1 MRKTWLENYVL
12 LMLRVDRI
20 FKEDDD
26 FYVDAY
32 IGPDELK
39 ELVKKEAIKSE
50 NELIKNTEDLISK
63 LNTLDFSVKRKEY
76 LQKQLTAVKTILQIF
91 KGEELTL
98 KKQVESILDIEY
110 GWVEEEH
117 FEKGLEFF
125 KQGLPGKGDLIDR
138 YGIWMQRNMYSFERS
153 KEKYD
158 YLKFIINE
166 MQVRT
171 DKIMDLPDNED
182 INLEIVTDKRYGA
195 STRYLGNLVS
205 LVEINDDIPFNFYQL
220 LPLITH
226 ELYPGHH
233 TEFCLKENHLIKEK
247 GYFENNVFLLTSPQL
262 VISEGLGEVG
272 FDMIF
277 TPQKAADWM
286 NKNIYNKFEIKTDDI
301 DLISLIKASRYN
313 SLDQVSSNA
322 AMMLNE
328 GKDEKEVKNYIQKYT
343 LQPDYM
349 LDHVIKNLKSSSLK
363 RVYAFTYYHGKK
375 IVQNYLEQS
384 EDKLLAL
391 NYLMK
396 NQIYPSL
403 IK

>member
-1 MRKTWLENYVL
+1 MEKTWLENYVL
-12 LMLRVDRI
+12 LMLRIDKI
-20 FKEDDD
+20 FKENND

-32 IGPDELK
+32 IGPKALK
-39 ELVKKEAIKSE
+39 ERVENEATKNKKELIDEVE
-50 NELIKNTEDLISK
+50 NLLSR
-63 LNTLDFSVKRKEY
+63 LNSLSFKDKRKNY

-91 KGEELTL
+91 RGEELTL
-98 KKQVESILDIEY
+98 KEQVESILDIEY
-110 GWVEEEH
+110 SWVEEEH

-138 YGIWMQRNMYSFERS
+138 YGIWMQRNMYSFKSS
-153 KEKYD
+153 KDKYD

-166 MQVRT
+166 MQDRT
-171 DKIMDLPDNED
+171 NKIMDLPDNED

-233 TEFCLKENHLIKEK
+233 TEFCLKENHLIEEK

-277 TPQKAADWM
+277 SPQEAADWI
-286 NKNIYNKFEIKTDDI
+286 NENIYKKFKIKTNDI
-301 DLISLIKASRYN
+301 DLTSLIKASRYN

-322 AMMLNE
+322 AIMLDE
-328 GKDEKEVKNYIQKYT
+328 GRDEKEVKNYIQKYT
-343 LQPDYM
+343 LQPEYM
-349 LDHVIKNLKSSSLK
+349 INHVIKNLKSSSLK

-384 EDKLLAL
+384 EDKLPAL